1 MNLLILSPWFPYPPD
16 NGSRLRA
23 FHLIREMAKT
33 HRVRLVTGLQEDI
46 ASVAMPDGKTVPA
59 PLAELCES
67 VTVTRWQWHK
77 GDDGSRVAKVRSAVR
92 ALLSPTPRSILETDM
107 PELRQAI
114 ETELTRRPDA
124 VLAMEL
130 AIAPF
135 VPKDTHGLPILLDQI
150 EVTGVRRVYHEA
162 QGAKAR
168 LRAGLTLVKHDR
180 YWRRALQ
187 RFDGITAVSEEEASA
202 IRQVLGTRPP
212 VHLVPNG
219 VDTSAYPA
227 LPDNHEPVPG
237 RMLYNG
243 ALTYGPNRDAV
254 YWFVQEIL
262 PIIANAV
269 PEAHLIVT
277 GRYPE
282 EAGRLLGGNPRVQL
296 TGFLP
301 DLKDALSEAAVCV
314 VPLKAGGGTRLK
326 ILEAFAAQLPVVST
340 AIGASGIAGV
350 DGEHLRLA
358 ETPETI
364 AQATIDLLTNRAER
378 RRLIANARALVLDR
392 YEWTAIGLTMNDL
405 LTDLQRQKP

>member
-46 ASVAMPDGKTVPA
+46 APVAMPDGKTVPVS
-59 PLAELCES
+59 LAELCEN
-67 VTVTRWQWHK
+67 VTVTPWKWHG
-77 GDDGSRVAKVRSAVR
+77 GDVGSHLERAGSAIR
-92 ALLSPTPRSILETDM
+92 ALLSPTPRAILETDN

-114 ETELTRRPDA
+114 QNELTRRPDA

-135 VPKDTHGLPILLDQI
+135 VPHDLQGIPVLLDQI
-150 EVTGVRRVYHEA
+150 EVTGVRRVFHEA
-162 QGAKAR
+162 TGAKAR
-168 LRAGLTLVKHDR
+168 LRTGLTLVKHDR
-180 YWRRALQ
+180 YWRHALQ
-187 RFDGITAVSEEEASA
+187 RFDGVTAVSEEEASA
-202 IRQVLGTRPP
+202 IRKVLGTRPP

-219 VDTSAYPA
+219 VDTLAYPL
-227 LPDNHEPVPG
+227 LPANHEPVPG
-237 RMLYNG
+237 RILYNG

-269 PEAHLIVT
+269 PSAHLVVT

-282 EAGRLLGGNPRVQL
+282 EAGRMLGHHPRVKL

-301 DLKDALSEAAVCV
+301 DLKDALSEAALSV

-340 AIGASGIAGV
+340 AIGASGIAGI

-364 AQATIDLLTNRAER
+364 AQATIDLLTDRAER
-378 RRLIANARALVLDR
+378 KRLAGNARALVLDR
-392 YEWTAIGLTMNDL
+392 YDWTAIGLTMNDL
-405 LTDLQRQKP
+405 LTDLHKRKS